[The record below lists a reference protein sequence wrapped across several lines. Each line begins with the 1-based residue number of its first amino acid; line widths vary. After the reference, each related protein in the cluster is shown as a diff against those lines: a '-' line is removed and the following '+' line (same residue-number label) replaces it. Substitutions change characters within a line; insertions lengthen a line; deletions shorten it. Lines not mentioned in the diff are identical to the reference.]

1 MSFHFLDD
9 PLASRIILPSLITG
23 TSQGADPGSTIIV
36 SLPPK
41 LWQCSYCGSL
51 QNDKRLSC
59 SQCGAP
65 RQKDELP

>member
-1 MSFHFLDD
+1 MSFQFLDD
-9 PLASRIILPSLITG
+9 PNASRIILPSLITG
-23 TSQGADPGSTIIV
+23 TSQGANPDPIIV
-36 SLPPK
+36 ASLPPK

-65 RQKDELP
+65 R